1 VFEWFFKKGINI
13 VEVMKMAGVFD
24 KFQKEEN
31 DKMVRLGARIM
42 KMYLSGESIAEI
54 AKQTNLTE
62 QELEEIFHDSD

>member
-1 VFEWFFKKGINI
+1 
-13 VEVMKMAGVFD
+13 MKMAGVFD

>member
-1 VFEWFFKKGINI
+1 
-13 VEVMKMAGVFD
+13 MKMAGVFD

-31 DKMVRLGARIM
+31 DKMIRLGARIM